1 MNHLRE
7 ITGLLPRLL
16 AAAAPAILLSLLAC
30 QLAAAEPESKPKP
43 ALKEKIES
51 PSPNGK
57 YALRIMYDEAMN
69 EELSAVPDDK
79 DHVDPNAIH
88 SVDIVSLPGKE
99 IMHDFKDVFRSG
111 EGGTKLLWSSDSKW
125 CAVYD
130 SGPRI
135 GYTTVLHLAGDK
147 FKLAHKPDDLNV
159 PGDGDVRNEYIE
171 PKRWVK
177 PGVLELSVNR
187 IYRGDE
193 PSKAIIG
200 FTASF
205 DGKGGWKVL
214 KKKR

>member
-1 MNHLRE
+1 MKHRRE
-7 ITGLLPRLL
+7 ITGLLPRPL
-16 AAAAPAILLSLLAC
+16 AAAAAAILLSLLAC
-30 QLAAAEPESKPKP
+30 QLPAAEPENKPTR
-43 ALKEKIES
+43 ALTEKIES
-51 PSPNGK
+51 QSPNGK

-69 EELSAVPDDK
+69 EELSAAPDDK

-88 SVDIVSLPGKE
+88 SLAIVSLPGKE
-99 IMHDFKDVFRSG
+99 IMHDFQDVFRSG

-125 CAVYD
+125 CAIYD
-130 SGPRI
+130 SGPRL

-147 FKLAHKPDDLNV
+147 FVLAHKPDDLNV
-159 PGDGDVRNEYIE
+159 PADGNVRNEYIE
-171 PKRWVK
+171 AIRWVK

-193 PSKAIIG
+193 PSKAITG